1 MSLAKSTGRPP
12 ALAGASARTAL
23 KLLLEEGGTA
33 DGVANKLVSM
43 GMTDKKVAKTTVIR
57 AARRAAVSEGTP
69 IRALRGKPAK
79 QLTQNTIKKPLAF
92 ARENRTR
99 SWRNVMFTD
108 RKRFLLSHPRAKV
121 MPVSWVLKGFQQLGI
136 HC

>member
-1 MSLAKSTGRPP
+1 VATVSQK
-12 ALAGASARTAL
+12 ALSSRYTASY
-23 KLLLEEGGTA
+23 
-33 DGVANKLVSM
+33 GV
-43 GMTDKKVAKTTVIR
+43 
-57 AARRAAVSEGTP
+57 
-69 IRALRGKPAK
+69 
-79 QLTQNTIKKPLAF
+79 TQNTIKKRLAF